1 MISFTD
7 FFFFRVLSILRLI
20 DIVTLFF
27 FCSYFSPVPPRA
39 HIAAKVERER
49 SPPSRH
55 TLTEIHSLIQW
66 THTQVLC
73 WSVGVLVCVC
83 LLVTFLGRASRDWA
97 GGFCLRTGSG
107 VPVCRSPLSFIY
119 FLFFTPSFNLYNRWM
134 DFSKVSLSLSLSSFR
149 VGEE

>member
-27 FCSYFSPVPPRA
+27 FCSYFSPVPPHA

-73 WSVGVLVCVC
+73 WSVGVLVCWCVC
-83 LLVTFLGRASRDWA
+83 VCWLHFWVEHREIERAVFVCAREVACPFVVHPSLL
-97 GGFCLRTGSG
+97 
-107 VPVCRSPLSFIY
+107 FIFY
-119 FLFFTPSFNLYNRWM
+119 FLLHLSIYIIAGWTFRRFL
-134 DFSKVSLSLSLSSFR
+134 SLSLSLLS
-149 VGEE
+149 G